1 MQIQTTNRQNFTPNF
16 KALHIADAGNLSL
29 YKITDLSD
37 KKYLKTLTDKI
48 KLSELMPNLKKQEAE
63 RWNEMLEY
71 AVDNTQYPENIT
83 YLETHNNRPC
93 GIITFR
99 TENKTTFLDC
109 ICTFPTIV
117 GEKVALAGKT
127 LFYQMFKD
135 IQDIRNPRIELEAIT
150 NGPFNVVRKY
160 EELGFKKTS
169 RVFPT
174 KVVMEINSSK
184 IKETLRRL
192 TELVDYKPVTPEKV
206 NLSQTLD

>member
-1 MQIQTTNRQNFTPNF
+1 MQIQTTTNRQNFTPNF

-71 AVDNTQYPENIT
+71 AVDNAQYPENIT

-109 ICTFPTIV
+109 ICTFPTFR
-117 GEKVALAGKT
+117 GSSFT
-127 LFYQMFKD
+127 CYR
-135 IQDIRNPRIELEAIT
+135 IRMSSSLRYRSLPAT
-150 NGPFNVVRKY
+150 VCAVDAVR
-160 EELGFKKTS
+160 TRCWRS
-169 RVFPT
+169 
-174 KVVMEINSSK
+174 
-184 IKETLRRL
+184 
-192 TELVDYKPVTPEKV
+192 
-206 NLSQTLD
+206 